1 MKSVCV
7 YCGSSLG
14 NSPSFREAAVELG
27 QELAHRKLTLV
38 YGGASIGIM
47 GVIADTVLENGGKV
61 IGVIPKI
68 LAKKEVA
75 HHGLTELEIVHS
87 MHDRKARMAEL
98 SDAFI
103 ALPGGLGTLEELF
116 EILTWAQLGLHQ
128 KPCALLN
135 VKHYYDNLIRFLD
148 HSVEQQFV
156 KPVHRAMLLIDDNPK
171 TIIDKLLAYQAPL
184 VERWLSQSTLT

>member
-1 MKSVCV
+1 MNSVCV
-7 YCGSSLG
+7 YCGSSFG
-14 NSPSFREAAVELG
+14 NSPGFREAAVQLG
-27 QELAHRKLTLV
+27 QELAHRKLTLI

-47 GVIADTVLENGGKV
+47 GVIANAVLENGGKV
-61 IGVIPKI
+61 IGVIPKV

-75 HHGLTELEIVHS
+75 HHGLTELKIVHS
-87 MHDRKARMAEL
+87 MHDRKAQMAEL

-135 VKHYYDNLIRFLD
+135 VEHYYDNLIRFLD

-156 KPVHRAMLLIDDNPK
+156 KLAHRAMLMIDDNPQ
-171 TIIDKLLAYQAPL
+171 TLIDKLLTYQAPL
-184 VERWLSQSTLT
+184 VERWLSQSTI